1 MILFGKSDATK
12 RLKLTNQLKS
22 GLIVY
27 VTSLSLLKATTAA
40 KLNVVSSVYILHK
53 DPKIAE
59 HGKVRFLKFNL
70 NSTTLQEPLHT
81 AVVKHAVLHFH
92 AYLVF

>member
-40 KLNVVSSVYILHK
+40 KLNVVSSVYFAQRPQNCRTWK
-53 DPKIAE
+53 S
-59 HGKVRFLKFNL
+59 KVF
-70 NSTTLQEPLHT
+70 EI
-81 AVVKHAVLHFH
+81 
-92 AYLVF
+92 

>member
-27 VTSLSLLKATTAA
+27 VTALSLLKATTAA
-40 KLNVVSSVYILHK
+40 KLNVVSSSVYFAQRPQNCRTWK
-53 DPKIAE
+53 S
-59 HGKVRFLKFNL
+59 KVF
-70 NSTTLQEPLHT
+70 EI
-81 AVVKHAVLHFH
+81 
-92 AYLVF
+92 